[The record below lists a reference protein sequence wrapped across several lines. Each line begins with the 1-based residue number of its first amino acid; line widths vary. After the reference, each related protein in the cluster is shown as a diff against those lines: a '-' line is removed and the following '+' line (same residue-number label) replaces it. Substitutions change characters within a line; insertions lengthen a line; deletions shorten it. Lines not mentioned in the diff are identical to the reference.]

1 LLVRPLE
8 ETWRVMA
15 LSLLARRETSMDE
28 TPPLDAPLSQSLAV
42 LRQCITTLDTA
53 AVRAPTVAPE
63 LQDTVS
69 ALRGVET
76 ALHQH
81 RDALRRAQH
90 FATLGRLAAG
100 LTHEIRNPLGVLFL
114 HIDLLEEEFRAPSA
128 ESPHL
133 IPQTF
138 GEIRT
143 ALARLDALVQDY
155 LSLVRVGTIEPSR
168 QDLGAAVQEWT
179 QEVHSLAV
187 QQGVIIDLAGLET
200 VGEVAFH
207 ASTLRRA
214 VLNVV
219 QNALEAMPQGG
230 TLTLTCIRTATEVQ
244 LRVHDSGMGIAA
256 EHVTRIFEP
265 LYTTKPGGTGLGLYI
280 VREIVVAHGGQV
292 MVESVEG
299 LGATFTFRLP
309 LQ

>member
-1 LLVRPLE
+1 MNEPSAPDV
-8 ETWRVMA
+8 
-15 LSLLARRETSMDE
+15 
-28 TPPLDAPLSQSLAV
+28 PLSQSLAV

-53 AVRAPTVAPE
+53 KTRAPTVAQV
-63 LQDTVS
+63 LQDTVT

-81 RDALRRAQH
+81 RDALRSAQH

-100 LTHEIRNPLGVLFL
+100 LTHEIRNPLGILFL
-114 HIDLLEEEFRAPSA
+114 HIDLLEEEFRTPSS
-128 ESPHL
+128 ESPRL

-138 GEIRT
+138 SEIRT
-143 ALARLDALVQDY
+143 ALTRLDALVQDY

-168 QDLGAAVQEWT
+168 QDLGAVMQEWT
-179 QEVHSLAV
+179 QELHPQAAQQSVHLELV
-187 QQGVIIDLAGLET
+187 GQET
-200 VGEVAFH
+200 VGELTFH
-207 ASTLRRA
+207 ASSLRRA

-230 TLTLTCIRTATEVQ
+230 ALTLTCVRTATEVQ
-244 LRVHDSGMGIAA
+244 LRVRDSGPGIPA
-256 EHVTRIFEP
+256 EHVGRIFEP

-280 VREIVVAHGGQV
+280 VQEILSAHGGQV
-292 MVESVEG
+292 TVESVEG
-299 LGATFTFRLP
+299 LGATFTFRFP